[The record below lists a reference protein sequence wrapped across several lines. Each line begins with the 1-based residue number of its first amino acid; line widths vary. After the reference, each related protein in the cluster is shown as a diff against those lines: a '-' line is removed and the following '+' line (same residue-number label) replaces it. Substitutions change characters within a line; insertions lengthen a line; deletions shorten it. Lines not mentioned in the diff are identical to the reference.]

1 MAEPYLGPSQEL
13 GLGRA
18 AVVGRA
24 GAGVAPGPIAHSTA
38 GRCSLGTPAHGKRA
52 TVLDRPA
59 RTRARRSRLPPAHAA
74 QCPRA
79 VRRSRDR
86 LGRAARPESRPRG
99 VVDTLMRGTALE
111 RPSPGASLPRA
122 GVCPV
127 RRAPAGRQSAGRMCT
142 GRARGQAAP
151 VRRGAPTV
159 PPGGRSYRVSPTESA
174 SLSQWVK
181 TGRGRKDSDQGQE
194 RKGAARVAVKT

>member
-1 MAEPYLGPSQEL
+1 M
-13 GLGRA
+13 
-18 AVVGRA
+18 
-24 GAGVAPGPIAHSTA
+24 APGPKAHSTA
-38 GRCSLGTPAHGKRA
+38 RGHSLGTPAHGKRA
-52 TVLDRPA
+52 TDPDRPA
-59 RTRARRSRLPPAHAA
+59 RTRARRSRLPPTHTA

-79 VRRSRDR
+79 VRGSRDR
-86 LGRAARPESRPRG
+86 LGRPARPKSRPRG
-99 VVDTLMRGTALE
+99 VVDTLMRGRRWRDPVPAPPYHAPGFARCGGL
-111 RPSPGASLPRA
+111 RPAVSRPVGRVPGGP
-122 GVCPV
+122 G
-127 RRAPAGRQSAGRMCT
+127 
-142 GRARGQAAP
+142 GQAAP